1 MMFMPRQARP
11 AQPAL
16 REGTN
21 PLVHILALF
30 LAFGA
35 VTSGC
40 SSLPAGSLDAVGARS
55 ELPRRG
61 HVYLVRGWNG
71 LWSEGIDALAA
82 ELRSKGVEAHVY
94 QQSQAAALG
103 DALLDR
109 ERGRD
114 PAGREP
120 LVLIGF
126 SFGADETIRIAKTLA
141 ARGIPVDLLVTL
153 DPVTPPSIPANVRDC
168 RNFYQ
173 SNGVWDALPWLR
185 GVPVRSAGDAQGVV
199 SNTNLRE
206 RADLLE
212 ANTGH
217 STIAANPKLHRLI
230 VQQVLSVCGERKRNE

>member
-21 PLVHILALF
+21 PLLHIFALF
-30 LAFGA
+30 LALGA
-35 VTSGC
+35 ITSGC
-40 SSLPAGSLDAVGARS
+40 SSLSAGSLDAVGARS

-82 ELRSKGVEAHVY
+82 ELRSNGVEAHVY

-103 DALLDR
+103 NALL
-109 ERGRD
+109 EHEGGRD

-141 ARGIPVDLLVTL
+141 SRGIPVDLLDTL
-153 DPVTPPSIPANVRDC
+153 DPVTPPTIPPNVRNC
-168 RNFYQ
+168 QNFYQ
-173 SNGVWDALPWLR
+173 SNGVWDVVPWLR
-185 GVPVRSAGDAQGVV
+185 GVPVRSAGDKGSVV
-199 SNTNLRE
+199 TNTNLRD

-212 ANTGH
+212 PNTGH
-217 STIAANPKLHRLI
+217 DTIAANPKLHRLI
-230 VQQVLSVCGERKRNE
+230 IEQVLRVCDERERNH